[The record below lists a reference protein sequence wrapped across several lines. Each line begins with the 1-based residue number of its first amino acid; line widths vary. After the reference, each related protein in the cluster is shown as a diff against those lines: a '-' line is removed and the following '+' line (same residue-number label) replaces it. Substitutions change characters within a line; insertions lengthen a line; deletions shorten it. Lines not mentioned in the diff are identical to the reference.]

1 MVSTKHR
8 TFNVNGYLPFV
19 NLLLLKCVQVSCDF
33 CTLKMDIQ
41 ILSKNLFYP
50 EISIIRI
57 HLIVSHHNEIEFN
70 EIQQTKM
77 KFNGINLNQVM
88 FTFMHK
94 NELINYIFTVSIPIL
109 TLLIPIL
116 TALLPILTTLMDFN
130 QCHSQPQYTINL

>member
-8 TFNVNGYLPFV
+8 TFNVNGYLTFV

-77 KFNGINLNQVM
+77 KFNGINLNQAM

-109 TLLIPIL
+109 TVLIPLL
-116 TALLPILTTLMDFN
+116 TALLPILTILMDFN

>member
-19 NLLLLKCVQVSCDF
+19 NLLLLKCVQVCCDF

-50 EISIIRI
+50 EISIIGI
-57 HLIVSHHNEIEFN
+57 HLIVSHHTEIEFN

-77 KFNGINLNQVM
+77 KFNEINLNQVM
-88 FTFMHK
+88 FIFMHK
-94 NELINYIFTVSIPIL
+94 NEIIIYL
-109 TLLIPIL
+109 
-116 TALLPILTTLMDFN
+116 
-130 QCHSQPQYTINL
+130 QSQSLY